1 MIFSSDFLKYPNFVE
16 WRKRDHLCFKNVSNS
31 RIMQNKENKTAKKP
45 FKINYAPARFNKAKI
60 VKPKRD

>member
-1 MIFSSDFLKYPNFVE
+1 
-16 WRKRDHLCFKNVSNS
+16 
-31 RIMQNKENKTAKKP
+31 MQNQENKTAKKP